1 MNTLIQ
7 VQTIRQ
13 CAWCYRVVD
22 SLTGLYGA
30 VAMRKIKSATHGI
43 CPQCKVAMR
52 AEIESSPPLL
62 LAA

>member
-1 MNTLIQ
+1 MNPLIQ
-7 VQTIRQ
+7 VQAIRQ

-30 VAMRKIKSATHGI
+30 AAMRKIKSATHGI
-43 CPQCKVAMR
+43 CPRCKETMR
-52 AEIESSPPLL
+52 AEIDASPALF